1 LRRGAA
7 QRASRPFLFH
17 AFLGIATPTLVL
29 ALALALRLALTLVLA
44 LVLVLVLTLT
54 LTLRLPRV
62 WWGVVAS
69 RGSWFGLV
77 TPPAH
82 PPP

>member
-29 ALALALRLALTLVLA
+29 ALRLALRLALTLVLA
-44 LVLVLVLTLT
+44 LVLVLA

-69 RGSWFGLV
+69 RGSWFGLI

-82 PPP
+82 PHPTM

>member
-29 ALALALRLALTLVLA
+29 ALALALVLA
-44 LVLVLVLTLT
+44 LVLALT
-54 LTLRLPRV
+54 LTLRLPRM

-69 RGSWFGLV
+69 RGSWFGLI

-82 PPP
+82 PHP